1 MQIVNMSCKNIS
13 KNPVFVTTFLAFALF
28 AGGCKYVKY
37 AWTYGFDTFKDKP
50 EINTSG
56 FSADYDAPQII
67 GTIKTPEITESSGVV
82 DSRCNENVLWTHN
95 DSGDG
100 SFIYA
105 LDKKGAK
112 LGTFRVA
119 GAKNVDWED
128 IATFKNPAGE
138 CFLYIGDI
146 GNNDLDRDELT
157 VYRVKEPIVT
167 GDTNSSREKPIET
180 EKAEA
185 IKFSYPDST
194 HNAETLMV
202 HPATGDVYIVTKE
215 DSDPAGV
222 YKLPANYNANSPN
235 KPEKISDFKV
245 PAIPYGLL
253 TGGDVSPDGKH
264 VVICDYFAAY
274 EINLPANA
282 KNFDEIWKQDITK
295 INLGERKQGEAIA
308 YSANGKSLYATSE
321 KKNSPVILVN
331 RK

>member
-1 MQIVNMSCKNIS
+1 MQIGTMSCKNITKKS
-13 KNPVFVTTFLAFALF
+13 LFVTAFLAFALF
-28 AGGCKYVKY
+28 SGGCKYVKY

-56 FSADYDAPQII
+56 FSVDYDAPQII
-67 GTIKTPEITESSGVV
+67 GTIKTSEITESSGVV
-82 DSRCNENVLWTHN
+82 DSRCNANVLWTHN

-100 SFIYA
+100 NFIYA
-105 LDKKGAK
+105 LDKQGTK
-112 LGTFRVA
+112 LGTFRVS

-128 IATFKNPAGE
+128 IATLKNPAGE
-138 CFLYIGDI
+138 CFLYIGDT

-157 VYRVKEPIVT
+157 IYRVKEPIVT

-185 IKFSYPDST
+185 LKFSYPDYT
-194 HNAETLMV
+194 HNAETLLV
-202 HPATGDVYIVTKE
+202 HPMTGDIYVVTKE

-222 YKLPANYNANSPN
+222 YKFPANFNSASTSRL
-235 KPEKISDFKV
+235 ERISDFKV
-245 PAIPYGLL
+245 PAIPYGML
-253 TGGDVSPDGKH
+253 TGGDISPDGKH

-274 EINLPANA
+274 EISLPANA
-282 KNFDEIWKQDITK
+282 ANFDDIWKQNITK

-308 YSANGKSLYATSE
+308 YSTDGKSIYATSE
-321 KKNSPVILVN
+321 KKNSPVILVK